1 MFAEALIKPAYFLFA
16 DCREESRVLQKTED
30 GAGVAHRERDLPEQ
44 EAGDDRGER
53 HAEAH
58 RGDAV
63 QPAGQHLEVFHGHFQ
78 NAGMRRRWR
87 ASYNSIIIIKMIRF
101 SCNMCIILDV

>member
-30 GAGVAHRERDLPEQ
+30 GAGVADGERDLPEQ

-58 RGDAV
+58 RGDAL
-63 QPAGQHLEVFHGHFQ
+63 QPAGQHLEVLHCYLQDAGRVSAWFSFHFD
-78 NAGMRRRWR
+78 WCR
-87 ASYNSIIIIKMIRF
+87 A
-101 SCNMCIILDV
+101 

>member
-30 GAGVAHRERDLPEQ
+30 GAGVAHGERNLPEQ
-44 EAGDDRGER
+44 EAGNDRGQR
-53 HAEAH
+53 HAETH
-58 RGDAV
+58 SGDAL
-63 QPAGQHLEVFHGHFQ
+63 QPAGQHLEVLHGHFQ
-78 NAGMRRRWR
+78 NAGMRRCR

>member
-30 GAGVAHRERDLPEQ
+30 GAGVAHGERNLPEQ
-44 EAGDDRGER
+44 EAGNDRGQR

-58 RGDAV
+58 SGDAL
-63 QPAGQHLEVFHGHFQ
+63 QPAGQHLEVLHGHFQ
-78 NAGMRRRWR
+78 NAGMRRCR